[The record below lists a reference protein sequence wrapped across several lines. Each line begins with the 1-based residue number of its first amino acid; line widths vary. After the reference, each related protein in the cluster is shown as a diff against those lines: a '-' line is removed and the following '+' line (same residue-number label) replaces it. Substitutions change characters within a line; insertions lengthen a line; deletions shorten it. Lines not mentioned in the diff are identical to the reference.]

1 MNIKFSDPISAKDI
15 RNGNVKLPA
24 EPGLYKWWFP
34 KKDAEMLLIPLLSAG
49 LDCQNIEKM
58 KIPAGKLFGGEYW
71 ALYLGKAEDEP
82 LSKRILRQHIGGNRK
97 GSTLRKT
104 ISALLIELGLDGA
117 ENRINEIIDRAY
129 VQTCALQDKVGEEE
143 NCCIN
148 DGYFPLNIKSNKEEL
163 KAVTD
168 KLSSL
173 RSKV

>member
-1 MNIKFSDPISAKDI
+1 MKIEFSDPIPAKDI
-15 RNGNVKLPA
+15 RNKNATLPEA
-24 EPGLYKWWFP
+24 SGLYKWWLP
-34 KKDAEMLLIPLLSAG
+34 KNDAQKLLTPLNSAG
-49 LDCQNIEKM
+49 LNYQNIEKM

-104 ISALLIELGLDGA
+104 ISALLIELGLDGT
-117 ENRINEIIDRAY
+117 EDRINEIIDRAY